1 MTRER
6 QYHYY
11 LIYLTNEYF
20 RKEFLYGVDYDPDQ
34 TLYAYTDDKKIL
46 RVFKM
51 QRNMRVFHIKKVVF
65 DREGVNAIAKEYQT
79 LMLHLERGK
88 TQMKDGSIHPF
99 SVAMTNYEYNCAFSA
114 AQFEFHTE
122 IYREC
127 DTQQNLEFAPM
138 MIPEIRI
145 NLYRLGYWYFFDQEY
160 DSSMNDME
168 DKRPFDGP
176 SIDILSSFIH
186 IYKDLLK
193 GGNK

>member
-65 DREGVNAIAKEYQT
+65 DREGVNTIAKHHQT
-79 LMLHLERGK
+79 
-88 TQMKDGSIHPF
+88 P
-99 SVAMTNYEYNCAFSA
+99 
-114 AQFEFHTE
+114 
-122 IYREC
+122 
-127 DTQQNLEFAPM
+127 QQV
-138 MIPEIRI
+138 
-145 NLYRLGYWYFFDQEY
+145 
-160 DSSMNDME
+160 
-168 DKRPFDGP
+168 
-176 SIDILSSFIH
+176 
-186 IYKDLLK
+186 
-193 GGNK
+193 